1 MQVSKGW
8 ALDCVDCGQQNKD
21 YSSLLPRII
30 DTESRHILSPV
41 KPEPGPKR
49 VPLASRLATLLD
61 VFSPWDGIS
70 LSYRQFAAA
79 LSGGVTEAAI
89 KKWPHREK
97 FPADVARL
105 IVTKAK
111 ELGIPNVTLEW
122 VLWGEGTGPQKGTKK
137 VPQTS
142 PQQQEHEE
150 LAAGIAE
157 ALRTDLA
164 HNEFGQWS
172 SVEVQ
177 RTVIWSLKDLAR
189 RLWVLRFPMAETFK
203 LTDEWG
209 TKIGMPTRSLASASG
224 PDDFSA
230 SPQGR

>member
-1 MQVSKGW
+1 MPS
-8 ALDCVDCGQQNKD
+8 
-21 YSSLLPRII
+21 Y
-30 DTESRHILSPV
+30 DTESRDILSPV
-41 KPEPGPKR
+41 KPESGPKR
-49 VPLASRLATLLD
+49 VPVANRLATLLD

-79 LSGGVTEAAI
+79 LGGGVTEAAI

-111 ELGIPNVTLEW
+111 DIGVADVTLEW
-122 VLWGEGTGPQKGTKK
+122 VLWGEGSGPQKGTKK
-137 VPQTS
+137 VPQH
-142 PQQQEHEE
+142 PQQQEHQE
-150 LAAGIAE
+150 LATSIAE
-157 ALRTDLA
+157 ALGTDLA

-189 RLWVLRFPMAETFK
+189 RLWVLRFPMSETFK

-209 TKIGMPTRSLASASG
+209 TKIGLPTRSLASAPG
-224 PDDFSA
+224 TDDFSA
-230 SPQGR
+230 APPAAATGR

>member
-1 MQVSKGW
+1 M
-8 ALDCVDCGQQNKD
+8 
-21 YSSLLPRII
+21 

-41 KPEPGPKR
+41 KPETGPKR
-49 VPLASRLATLLD
+49 VPVASRLAVLLD
-61 VFSPWDGIS
+61 VFSPWEGIS

-79 LSGGVTEAAI
+79 LGGGVTEAAI

-111 ELGIPNVTLEW
+111 ELGIPDVTLEW
-122 VLWGEGTGPQKGTKK
+122 VLWGEGSGPQKGTKK
-137 VPQTS
+137 VPQQQGQ
-142 PQQQEHEE
+142 QQQEHEE
-150 LAAGIAE
+150 LAVSIAE
-157 ALRTDLA
+157 ALRTDLG
-164 HNEFGQWS
+164 HNDFGQWS

-189 RLWVLRFPMAETFK
+189 RLWVLRFPMSETFK

-209 TKIGMPTRSLASASG
+209 TKIGLPTRSLASAPE